1 MSKKE
6 KLYTRI
12 NGLDSSLTFKDL
24 EKVLIG
30 LGYVGT
36 FPRGGSS
43 HCTFRK
49 KNCNPITIPKT
60 KPINIVYI
68 VLVNDIL
75 KKEMSSNG

>member
-1 MSKKE
+1 MSKQE
-6 KLYTRI
+6 KLLARI
-12 NGLDSSLTFKDL
+12 DKLDSSLTFKDL

-30 LGYVGT
+30 IGYVGT

-60 KPINIVYI
+60 KPINKAYI
-68 VLVNDIL
+68 ILVKEILREVSFND
-75 KKEMSSNG
+75 